1 VLPTLYHLGRCI
13 TLTLQFAASAAAAD
27 GDEGGRHQLIGA
39 TVSGGKLWIIK
50 VQAGDKRWFKGAKK
64 EALGSFNSFTVA

>member
-1 VLPTLYHLGRCI
+1 LFVSCP
-13 TLTLQFAASAAAAD
+13 AAD